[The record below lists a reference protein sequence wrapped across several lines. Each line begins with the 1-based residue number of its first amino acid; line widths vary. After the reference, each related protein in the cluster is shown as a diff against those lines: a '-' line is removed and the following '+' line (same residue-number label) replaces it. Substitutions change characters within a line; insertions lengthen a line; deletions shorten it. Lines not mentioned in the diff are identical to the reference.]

1 MYICNTNKNSIHFYM
16 DAYICT
22 QIGYTYLHILSLG
35 NKYSVLKCWVYI
47 SAVKF
52 PILGCS
58 QISNLSKISSSREI
72 LGIF

>member
-22 QIGYTYLHILSLG
+22 QIGYTYLHILNLG
-35 NKYSVLKCWVYI
+35 NKYSVSKCWVYI

-58 QISNLSKISSSREI
+58 QTSNL
-72 LGIF
+72 